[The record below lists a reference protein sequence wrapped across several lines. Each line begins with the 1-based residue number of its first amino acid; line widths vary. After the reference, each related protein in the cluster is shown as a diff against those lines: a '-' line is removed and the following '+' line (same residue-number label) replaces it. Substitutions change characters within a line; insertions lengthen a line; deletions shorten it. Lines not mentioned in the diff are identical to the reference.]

1 MIDSVIGICQA
12 LFILG
17 GAWWGYSYY
26 SGRLQFSGEAEKR
39 RQERVKKYGVILILA
54 VIACVIGGAV
64 LLVIK
69 IAEFSKIVFA

>member
-1 MIDSVIGICQA
+1 MIDLVIGICQA

-39 RQERVKKYGVILILA
+39 RQERVKRYGIILMLA
-54 VIACVIGGAV
+54 VIACVIGGV
-64 LLVIK
+64 ILLVIK
-69 IAEFSKIVFA
+69 VAEFAKIAFT

>member
-1 MIDSVIGICQA
+1 MIESLIGVCQA

-17 GAWWGYSYY
+17 GAWWGFSYY

-54 VIACVIGGAV
+54 VIACVVGGTV
-64 LLVIK
+64 LLIIK
-69 IAEFSKIVFA
+69 LFEFLAMLG